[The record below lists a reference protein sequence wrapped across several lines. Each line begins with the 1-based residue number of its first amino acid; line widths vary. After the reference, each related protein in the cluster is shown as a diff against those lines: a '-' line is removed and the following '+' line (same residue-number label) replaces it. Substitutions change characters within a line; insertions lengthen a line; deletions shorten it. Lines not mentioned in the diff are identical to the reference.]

1 MSVCCVKE
9 HKLFGFTFVFKNLSL
24 NRIKKIITIWFTV
37 TASLFGWP
45 RRKKEG
51 TGGRD
56 VRCSVP
62 DSLPRCD
69 RYCGWDPVWAVSV
82 PAMGLKLKT
91 RDKCFSL
98 PCRQGCLW
106 QLLLPVVGARAESV
120 PTVPRQSQGLAVLPA
135 KQIQLLATHLNPD
148 ASVYFRLCSGWI
160 KCNPLFLC
168 LWQIKAIFLLDP
180 RLGVV
185 LYCFPEGGSV
195 PIRNRIY
202 NIKKKPNIRTCYMPY
217 IKDFFTVFYF
227 ILWELCLPESSSEI
241 DLCIKASCPA
251 VIAHKSN

>member
-1 MSVCCVKE
+1 MPVCCAKE
-9 HKLFGFTFVFKNLSL
+9 HKLFGFAFIFKNLSL
-24 NRIKKIITIWFTV
+24 NRSKKIITTLFTV
-37 TASLFGWP
+37 AASHLIFGWP

-51 TGGRD
+51 
-56 VRCSVP
+56 
-62 DSLPRCD
+62 D
-69 RYCGWDPVWAVSV
+69 RRNTCQMFSSWPITQAWQVLWDPVWAISV

-98 PCRQGCLW
+98 PRRQGCLW
-106 QLLLPVVGARAESV
+106 LLLPVLGARAASV
-120 PTVPRQSQGLAVLPA
+120 PAVPRQSQGLAVLPA
-135 KQIQLLATHLNPD
+135 AQMQLLATRLNPD
-148 ASVYFRLCSGWI
+148 VSVYFRLCNGWI

-168 LWQIKAIFLLDP
+168 LWQIKVIFLLDP

-185 LYCFPEGGSV
+185 LCCFLEWGSV
-195 PIRNRIY
+195 LIKNRIY
-202 NIKKKPNIRTCYMPY
+202 NIFKKPNMRTCFMPY